1 MHRFI
6 AGIAAGIA
14 VGWRRGTV
22 AHRRDRGE
30 FGPISYALMVA
41 AAVLLAGAI
50 IIWGRELA
58 EQFMGRLDGF
68 DFDDPR

>member
-1 MHRFI
+1 MHRVI
-6 AGIAAGIA
+6 AGIAAS
-14 VGWRRGTV
+14 VTVRWRRGT
-22 AHRRDRGE
+22 APPSRDRGE